1 MRRTPAVVAAATLVA
16 ALGVALTVRHFRA
29 GRTPAAA
36 PIRVTT
42 AYREFADTLG
52 RRETLSTVLARA
64 GITGT
69 TYAAFFSSASRLDMR
84 RLPPGLVFHF
94 RRPVTD
100 SVAEIGRASCRERVW
115 GSWGAGASNEIVTRM
130 AGAC

>member
-1 MRRTPAVVAAATLVA
+1 MRPRVRVVLAATLVA
-16 ALGVALTVRHFRA
+16 ALGVGWAARHFRA
-29 GRTPAAA
+29 GHGPVAAQ

-69 TYAAFFSSASRLDMR
+69 TYAAFLASAR
-84 RLPPGLVFHF
+84 RLNTRRLHPGLVFHF
-94 RRPVTD
+94 RRPL
-100 SVAEIGRASCRERVW
+100 
-115 GSWGAGASNEIVTRM
+115 
-130 AGAC
+130 